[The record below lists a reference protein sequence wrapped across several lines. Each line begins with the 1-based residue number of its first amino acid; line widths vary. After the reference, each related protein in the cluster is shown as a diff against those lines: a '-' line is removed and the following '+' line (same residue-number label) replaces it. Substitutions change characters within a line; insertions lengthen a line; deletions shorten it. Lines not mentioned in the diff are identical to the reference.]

1 MKKYECDKNK
11 CPIVMW
17 KISKNEICK
26 NFGPLIKHGP
36 HWINFIIL
44 ISRVEKI
51 DILDVYIKI
60 GTKLFHLIGE
70 KRGNLR

>member
-1 MKKYECDKNK
+1 
-11 CPIVMW
+11 
-17 KISKNEICK
+17 
-26 NFGPLIKHGP
+26 
-36 HWINFIIL
+36 
-44 ISRVEKI
+44 VEKI